1 MATRPVQLQRPLPF
15 ETRWKNR
22 GLRFVRSAGDDL
34 ISVSVAD
41 PKKAQALA
49 TTLREDGYWL
59 EAVAGIDSVV
69 VRFDSAAIARAD
81 AEKRLGN
88 ALENIPL
95 QTATNKR
102 LIEIPV
108 VYGGECGPDFEFVCE
123 KLGLTRDEFIAL
135 HCGKYTVDMLGF
147 TPGFAYIGGLD
158 KRLYIERLSEPRQ
171 CIPAGSVGIAGGRTG
186 LYSLPGPGGW
196 PLIGRTSK
204 PLFDAAADDPFTL
217 SAGAT
222 VIFKAVDSL

>member
-1 MATRPVQLQRPLPF
+1 M
-15 ETRWKNR
+15 
-22 GLRFVRSAGDDL
+22 RSAGDDL

-69 VRFDSAAIARAD
+69 VRFDSAVIARAD
-81 AEKRLGN
+81 AEKRLDN
-88 ALENIPL
+88 VLENVPL
-95 QTATNKR
+95 VMTTNER
-102 LIEIPV
+102 VIEIPV
-108 VYGGECGPDFEFVCE
+108 VYGGEYGPDLEFVCE
-123 KLGLTRDEFIAL
+123 KLGVTRDEFIAL

-158 KRLYIERLSEPRQ
+158 ERLSIERLPEPRQ
-171 CIPAGSVGIAGGRTG
+171 HIPAGSVGIAGGRTG

-204 PLFDAAADDPFTL
+204 ALFDATADDPFTL

-222 VIFKAVDSL
+222 VIFTAVDSS

>member
-1 MATRPVQLQRPLPF
+1 M
-15 ETRWKNR
+15 
-22 GLRFVRSAGDDL
+22 RSAGDDL

-69 VRFDSAAIARAD
+69 VRFDSAVIARAD
-81 AEKRLGN
+81 AEKRLDN
-88 ALENIPL
+88 ALDNIPL
-95 QTATNKR
+95 IMTTNER
-102 LIEIPV
+102 VIEIPV
-108 VYGGECGPDFEFVCE
+108 VYGGEFGPDLEFVCE
-123 KLGLTRDEFIAL
+123 KLGLTREEFIAL
-135 HCGKYTVDMLGF
+135 HCGEYTVDMLGF

-158 KRLYIERLSEPRQ
+158 DGLYIERLPEPRQ
-171 CIPAGSVGIAGGRTG
+171 HIPAGSVGIAGGRTG

-222 VIFKAVDSL
+222 VIFTAVESL